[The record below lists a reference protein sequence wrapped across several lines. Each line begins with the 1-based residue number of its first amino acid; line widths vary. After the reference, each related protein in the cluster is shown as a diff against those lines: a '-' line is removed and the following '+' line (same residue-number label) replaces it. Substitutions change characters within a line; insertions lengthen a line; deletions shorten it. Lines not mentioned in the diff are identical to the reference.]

1 MNILIIEDE
10 VLAQRELIEMLH
22 QTGTEINIVACLKS
36 VSDSIDWFTTNE
48 NECDLIFMDIEL
60 ADGQCFQIFSDITPK
75 APIIFLTAYHEY
87 AIQAFKLN
95 SIDYLLKPVD
105 QKNLKGALQK
115 HEMLIQKKQT
125 ISMQELQVLLQSPQK
140 EYKDRFTI
148 KIGDVFRYV
157 HTSEIAYFFSDAK
170 YTYLVTYKKDKFL
183 LDPSLNE
190 IEVKL
195 NPKMFFRVSRK
206 YIINIDAV
214 EKASK
219 FFNSRL
225 KLKLKLPV
233 DDDILISR
241 VKVIQ
246 FLDWMGND

>member
-10 VLAQRELIEMLH
+10 VLAQRELMKMLH
-22 QTGTEINIVACLKS
+22 QADEKIKILKCLKS
-36 VSDSIDWFTTNE
+36 ISESIEWFTTNE
-48 NECDLIFMDIEL
+48 KECDLIFMDIEL
-60 ADGQCFQIFSDITPK
+60 SDGQCFEIFSKITPRV
-75 APIIFLTAYHEY
+75 PIIFLTAYHEY

-95 SIDYLLKPVD
+95 SIDYLLKPID
-105 QKNLKGALQK
+105 QKSLRQALKK
-115 HEMLIQKKQT
+115 YDMLSQKKLA
-125 ISMQELQVLLQSPQK
+125 ISMLELQTLLKSTQK
-140 EYKDRFTI
+140 QYKERFTI
-148 KIGDVFRYV
+148 KIGDVFRYI
-157 HTSEIAYFFSDAK
+157 HTNEIAYFFSDSK
-170 YTYLVTYKKDKFL
+170 YSYLVTYKKDKFL

-190 IEVKL
+190 IESKL
-195 NPKMFFRVSRK
+195 DPKMFFRASRK
-206 YIINIDAV
+206 YIININAV

-233 DDDILISR
+233 DEDILISR